1 MHFFGCT
8 VNFYGLYLQPQ
19 KQQGY
24 VAQLNRAS
32 DYGSEGYRFESCRGH
47 KKTGNYLSGF
57 FIFKLN
63 SVRSFPA
70 ACGEEIQFSAKKER
84 CCLKKSYN
92 LNLHFQKLIPD

>member
-47 KKTGNYLSGF
+47 KKTGKNISGF
-57 FIFKLN
+57 FIFKAIYLIN
-63 SVRSFPA
+63 P
-70 ACGEEIQFSAKKER
+70 
-84 CCLKKSYN
+84 Y
-92 LNLHFQKLIPD
+92 QKGTLLSGIKL